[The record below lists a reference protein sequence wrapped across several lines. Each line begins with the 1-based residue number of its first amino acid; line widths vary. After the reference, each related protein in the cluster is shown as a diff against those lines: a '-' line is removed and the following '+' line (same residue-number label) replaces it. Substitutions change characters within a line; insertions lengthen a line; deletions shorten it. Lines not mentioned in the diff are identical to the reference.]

1 MANPGQSFSDFE
13 RDGWENADT
22 VARYDEH
29 TSVVTTQSIATLLDE
44 AGVGDGSRVLDV
56 ATGGGYVAA
65 AARQRGADAM
75 GIDFSSAQIRL
86 ARDRHPSVRF
96 EQANAEALPF
106 EPGAFDAVVS
116 AFGICHLPHPDRF
129 LREAHRVLKRGGRLA
144 FSVWEV
150 PERAAG
156 IAIVYAAVRAHGSM
170 DVGLPTGPDFFFF
183 SNPEQSIKA
192 LRAAGFDSPTVHQA
206 PQVCRIADPDTL
218 FDMFARGSV
227 RAGAMLR
234 AQSPAAKEA
243 IRAALREKVS
253 EYKSGGHFELPM
265 PAIVAAAI
273 KP

>member
-1 MANPGQSFSDFE
+1 M
-13 RDGWENADT
+13 
-22 VARYDEH
+22 
-29 TSVVTTQSIATLLDE
+29 
-44 AGVGDGSRVLDV
+44 
-56 ATGGGYVAA
+56 
-65 AARQRGADAM
+65 
-75 GIDFSSAQIRL
+75 
-86 ARDRHPSVRF
+86 RF

-106 EPGAFDAVVS
+106 EPGAFDAVLS

-129 LREAHRVLKRGGRLA
+129 LREAHRVLKRGGRVA

-150 PERAAG
+150 PERAVG

-170 DVGLPTGPDFFFF
+170 DVGLPAGPDFFLF
-183 SNPEQSIKA
+183 SDPEQSIKA

-206 PQVCRIADPDTL
+206 PQVCRITDADTL

-234 AQSPAAKEA
+234 AQNPAAKEA

-253 EYKSGGHFELPM
+253 EYKRGAHFELPM